1 MRFLI
6 TVTDI
11 TLFHNPRC
19 SKSRATLALL
29 EAEGLTFTVHLYLE
43 TPLSEQALLDLAD
56 QLIDGEE
63 TILRTEDAAKVE
75 PDVDPSSLTLDERIA
90 LIVRHPELMQ
100 RPIVQLG
107 DQAKIGRPPE
117 SVLELF
123 KV

>member
-1 MRFLI
+1 MR
-6 TVTDI
+6 
-11 TLFHNPRC
+11 
-19 SKSRATLALL
+19 A
-29 EAEGLTFTVHLYLE
+29 
-43 TPLSEQALLDLAD
+43 LAD

-75 PDVDPSSLTLDERIA
+75 PDVDPSSLTPDERIA
-90 LIVRHPELMQ
+90 LIVRYPELMQ

-123 KV
+123 KELKRIKAEKSRLLVGSRLLRNCSQIRHWQAQFPLCLPLAWHFLTRR

>member
-1 MRFLI
+1 M
-6 TVTDI
+6 TDI

-43 TPLSEQALLDLAD
+43 TPLSEQALRGLAD
-56 QLIDGEE
+56 RLIDGEE

-75 PDVDPSSLTLDERIA
+75 PDVDASSLTPDERIA
-90 LIVRHPELMQ
+90 LIVRYPELMQ

>member
-1 MRFLI
+1 M
-6 TVTDI
+6 TDI

-29 EAEGLTFTVHLYLE
+29 EAEGMTFAVHLYLE
-43 TPLSEQALLDLAD
+43 TPLSEQALGALAD

-63 TILRTEDAAKVE
+63 AILRVEDTAKVDE
-75 PDVDPSSLTLDERIA
+75 NIDASSLTSNERIA
-90 LIVRHPELMQ
+90 LILRHPELMQ
-100 RPIVQLG
+100 RPIVQYR

>member
-1 MRFLI
+1 M
-6 TVTDI
+6 TDI

-29 EAEGLTFTVHLYLE
+29 EAEGLAFTVHLYLE
-43 TPLSEQALLDLAD
+43 TPLSEQALHALAD

-63 TILRTEDAAKVE
+63 AILRAGDAAKIE
-75 PDVDPSSLTLDERIA
+75 SNVDPSSLTPDERIA
-90 LIVRHPELMQ
+90 LIVRYPELMQ
-100 RPIVQLG
+100 RPIVQLR

-123 KV
+123 KA